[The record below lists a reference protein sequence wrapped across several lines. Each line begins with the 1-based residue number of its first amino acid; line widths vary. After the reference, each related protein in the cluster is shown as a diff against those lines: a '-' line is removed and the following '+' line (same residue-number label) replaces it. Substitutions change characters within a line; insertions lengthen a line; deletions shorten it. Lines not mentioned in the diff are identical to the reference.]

1 MYCPAPGQLVA
12 IVPGFLSITRK
23 TSLVRSLRSMYGDDA
38 AFTIV
43 PRTFKLPD
51 EMDEWEAWIN
61 AHPKVWGSVHANML
75 GGKCTAPV
83 LAHAAPRVGSK
94 G

>member
-61 AHPKVWGSVHANML
+61 AHPKVWRSAHAPKV
-75 GGKCTAPV
+75 GRKCTGEV
-83 LAHAAPRVGSK
+83 LVDA
-94 G
+94 

>member
-1 MYCPAPGQLVA
+1 MA

-61 AHPKVWGSVHANML
+61 AHPKVWRSAHARRL
-75 GGKCTAPV
+75 GENALGKCWWMHHPSPGWM
-83 LAHAAPRVGSK
+83 HYPSPGWM